1 MLEVDNSKQETV
13 TLESLSDLT
22 GFPIEMIKTELFNG
36 TDLNEDSISLTELR
50 TAMMSYIDE
59 TMLHDSKK

>member
-1 MLEVDNSKQETV
+1 MLEVKNSEKEMV

-22 GFPIEMIKTELFNG
+22 GFPVEMIKTELFNG
-36 TDLNEDSISLTELR
+36 TDLNEDTISLTQLR

-59 TMLHDSKK
+59 TMLKDSKE

>member
-1 MLEVDNSKQETV
+1 MLEVKNSEKELV

-36 TDLNEDSISLTELR
+36 TDLNEDTISLTELR

-59 TMLHDSKK
+59 TMLQENKK

>member
-1 MLEVDNSKQETV
+1 MLEVDNSKQDKV

-36 TDLNEDSISLTELR
+36 TDLTEDSISLTDLR

-59 TMLHDSKK
+59 TMLHGSEK